1 MELISM
7 KSITRFYG
15 KSENRVNA
23 LKNIDLSINA
33 GELVAIIGPSGSGKT
48 TLLNIL
54 GCLDSPDSGEYLID
68 EIATSKLKPK
78 ELANMRNK
86 KFGFIVQNFA
96 LLDDYTVYENIK
108 IPLDYSNI
116 KMKNKKQK
124 IKEILR
130 KLGIEDKLNK
140 YPTELSGGQCQRVSI
155 ARALINNPEIILAD
169 EPTGALDRE
178 MGQQVI
184 DIFKEINKKN
194 KTIIIVTHDA
204 NIASQCDRIITIE
217 DGSIKK
223 EHKGNMIPLTI

>member
-1 MELISM
+1 MELINM

-15 KSENRVNA
+15 KNENRVNA
-23 LKNIDLSINA
+23 LRSIDLSINE

-54 GCLDSPDSGEYLID
+54 GCLDSPNSGEYIID
-68 EIATSKLKPK
+68 KTDTRKLKPR
-78 ELANMRNK
+78 ELANMRNA

-108 IPLDYSNI
+108 IPLDYGNTKI
-116 KMKNKKQK
+116 KNKKQK
-124 IKEILR
+124 IKEILK

-169 EPTGALDRE
+169 EPTGALDKE

-184 DIFKEINKKN
+184 DIFKEINKEN
-194 KTIIIVTHDA
+194 KTIIIVTHDT

-217 DGSIKK
+217 DGSIKSS
-223 EHKGNMIPLTI
+223 I

>member
-15 KSENRVNA
+15 KNENRVNA
-23 LKNIDLSINA
+23 LRSINLSINA

-54 GCLDSPDSGEYLID
+54 GCLDSPNSGEYIID
-68 EIATSKLKPK
+68 KTDTSKLKPR
-78 ELANMRNK
+78 ELANIRNK

-108 IPLDYSNI
+108 IPLDYSNTKI
-116 KMKNKKQK
+116 KNKKQK
-124 IKEILR
+124 IKEILK

-184 DIFKEINKKN
+184 DIFKEINKEN

-204 NIASQCDRIITIE
+204 NIAAQCDRIITIE
-217 DGSIKK
+217 DGSIKS
-223 EHKGNMIPLTI
+223 NN

>member
-15 KSENRVNA
+15 KNENRVNA
-23 LKNIDLSINA
+23 LRSINLSINA
-33 GELVAIIGPSGSGKT
+33 GELVAIVGRSGSGKT

-68 EIATSKLKPK
+68 KIDTSKLKPR
-78 ELANMRNK
+78 ELANIRNK

-108 IPLDYSNI
+108 IPLDYSNTKI
-116 KMKNKKQK
+116 KNKKQK
-124 IKEILR
+124 IKEIL
-130 KLGIEDKLNK
+130 KTLGIEDKLNK

-184 DIFKEINKKN
+184 DIFKEINKEN
-194 KTIIIVTHDA
+194 KTIIIVTHDT
-204 NIASQCDRIITIE
+204 NIAAQCDRIITIE
-217 DGSIKK
+217 DGSIKS
-223 EHKGNMIPLTI
+223 NN

>member
-1 MELISM
+1 M

-15 KSENRVNA
+15 KNENRVNA
-23 LKNIDLSINA
+23 LRSINLSINA
-33 GELVAIIGPSGSGKT
+33 GELVAIVGPSGSGKT

-68 EIATSKLKPK
+68 KIDTSKLKPR
-78 ELANMRNK
+78 ELANIRNK

-108 IPLDYSNI
+108 IPLDYSNTKI
-116 KMKNKKQK
+116 KNKKQK
-124 IKEILR
+124 IKEIL
-130 KLGIEDKLNK
+130 KTLGIEDKLNK

-184 DIFKEINKKN
+184 DIFKEINKEN
-194 KTIIIVTHDA
+194 KTIIIVTHDT
-204 NIASQCDRIITIE
+204 NIAAQCDRIITIE
-217 DGSIKK
+217 DGSIKS
-223 EHKGNMIPLTI
+223 NN

>member
-1 MELISM
+1 M

-15 KSENRVNA
+15 KNENRVNA
-23 LKNIDLSINA
+23 LRSINLSINA

-54 GCLDSPDSGEYLID
+54 GCLDSPNSGEYIID
-68 EIATSKLKPK
+68 KTDTSKLKPR
-78 ELANMRNK
+78 ELANIRNK

-108 IPLDYSNI
+108 IPLDYSNTKI
-116 KMKNKKQK
+116 KNKKQK
-124 IKEILR
+124 IKEILK

-184 DIFKEINKKN
+184 DIFKEINKEN

-204 NIASQCDRIITIE
+204 NIAAQCDRIITIE
-217 DGSIKK
+217 DGSIKS
-223 EHKGNMIPLTI
+223 NN

>member
-1 MELISM
+1 MELINM

-15 KSENRVNA
+15 KNENRVNA
-23 LKNIDLSINA
+23 LRSIDLSINA

-54 GCLDSPDSGEYLID
+54 GCLDSPNSGEYIID
-68 EIATSKLKPK
+68 KTDTSKLKPRK
-78 ELANMRNK
+78 LANIRNK

-108 IPLDYSNI
+108 IPLDYSNTKI
-116 KMKNKKQK
+116 KNKKQK
-124 IKEILR
+124 IKEILK

-184 DIFKEINKKN
+184 DIFKEVNKEN
-194 KTIIIVTHDA
+194 KTIIIVTHDT

-217 DGSIKK
+217 DGSIKSS
-223 EHKGNMIPLTI
+223 I

>member
-1 MELISM
+1 M

-15 KSENRVNA
+15 KNENRVNA
-23 LKNIDLSINA
+23 LRSINLSINA
-33 GELVAIIGPSGSGKT
+33 GELVAIVGRSGSGKT

-68 EIATSKLKPK
+68 KIDTSKLKPR
-78 ELANMRNK
+78 ELANIRNK

-108 IPLDYSNI
+108 IPLDYSNTKI
-116 KMKNKKQK
+116 KNKKQK
-124 IKEILR
+124 IKEIL
-130 KLGIEDKLNK
+130 KTLGIEDKLNK

-184 DIFKEINKKN
+184 DIFKEINKEN
-194 KTIIIVTHDA
+194 KTIIIVTHDT
-204 NIASQCDRIITIE
+204 NIAAQCDRIITIE
-217 DGSIKK
+217 DGSIKS
-223 EHKGNMIPLTI
+223 NN